1 MVENICGQG
10 FAYAREVKK
19 IGKRSSQTRAKKRTT
34 RETTDRAT
42 AENYFWSRDPSAAGP
57 FIAAA

>member
-19 IGKRSSQTRAKKRTT
+19 TGKRSSQTRAKKRTT
-34 RETTDRAT
+34 RETTDRVV
-42 AENYFWSRDPSAAGP
+42 AEKYFRSRDPSAAGP
-57 FIAAA
+57 FKAAA